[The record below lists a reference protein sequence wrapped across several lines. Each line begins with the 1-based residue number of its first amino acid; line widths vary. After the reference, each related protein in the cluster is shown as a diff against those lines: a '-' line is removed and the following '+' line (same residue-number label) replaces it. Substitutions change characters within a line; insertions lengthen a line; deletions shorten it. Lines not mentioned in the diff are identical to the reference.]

1 MTFFRSLESEL
12 LETSLLSGGQLLL
25 EDDDIFIPSV
35 IRTSMDTNPKTRL
48 VSHYDELR
56 ECRKD
61 FTHWVVCF
69 ST

>member
-12 LETSLLSGGQLLL
+12 LETSLLSGDQIEGSA
-25 EDDDIFIPSV
+25 ISVPSA
-35 IRTSMDTNPKTRL
+35 IRTSMDANPKTRL

-61 FTHWVVCF
+61 FTH
-69 ST
+69 

>member
-25 EDDDIFIPSV
+25 EDGDIFISSI
-35 IRTSMDTNPKTRL
+35 IRTSMDANPMTRS
-48 VSHYDELR
+48 VSHYDEVT

-61 FTHWVVCF
+61 FTH
-69 ST
+69 